1 MTQQFKLLYR
11 GAIAPD
17 QHQAV
22 VRGKLQALL
31 KISDEQTQVMFS
43 GKPVIVKKSADQPTA
58 DRYRGA
64 FAKAGAVLEVIAAP
78 IDGDEAAK
86 STADPAP
93 SVAVRTAD
101 EPAFALAAV
110 GADLLG
116 PNERSQ
122 VAPVEVSTDHLSLG
136 FPGQDIGSDA
146 PPGPTPP
153 VPSTDH
159 LELDAL
165 GVDLGDAVEQSI
177 ESALLTVDFDLA
189 EVGAPLVERTPAA
202 QPPAPDTSHLSLA
215 DAEALTDAPD

>member
-11 GAIAPD
+11 GEIAPD

-43 GKPVIVKKSADQPTA
+43 GKPVIVKKAADQPTA

-78 IDGDEAAK
+78 IDGDPAAK
-86 STADPAP
+86 SAADPAATA
-93 SVAVRTAD
+93 AVGTAA
-101 EPAFALAAV
+101 EPAFALAAA
-110 GADLLG
+110 GADLLS
-116 PNERSQ
+116 PNERPQ

-146 PPGPTPP
+146 PPEPTPL

-165 GVDLGDAVEQSI
+165 GVDLGDAVEQSM
-177 ESALLTVDFDLA
+177 ESALLAVDFDLA

-202 QPPAPDTSHLSLA
+202 QSPAPDTSHLSLA
-215 DAEALTDAPD
+215 DAPDDAG